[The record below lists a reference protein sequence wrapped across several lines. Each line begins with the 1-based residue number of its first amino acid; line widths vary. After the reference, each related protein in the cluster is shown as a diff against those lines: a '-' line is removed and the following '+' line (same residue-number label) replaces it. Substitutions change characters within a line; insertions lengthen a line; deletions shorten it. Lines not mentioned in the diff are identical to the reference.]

1 MKHYLPQFMHQSDSM
16 VYNMLDKNITLQAMT
31 IGYIDDFKIMMICV
45 LLSAPLIL
53 LLRNPY
59 KDKNIDI
66 KR

>member
-1 MKHYLPQFMHQSDSM
+1 MKRYLPQFMHQSDSM

-59 KDKNIDI
+59 KDK
-66 KR
+66 KG